1 MRPHPD
7 GGKIVRRAAVVDQPE
22 LNVAIFA
29 FLLNYPWE
37 FLQIPLYAL
46 APETLPWQVI
56 KRCSIAAV
64 GDAIIMLASYGMV
77 AIGAGDRWWMSKPT
91 MRQLLGFVAVGVFIT
106 VAIEYLA
113 SRSSGTIWAWR
124 YSSAMP
130 VLPLVHA
137 GLSPV
142 LQWIILPPLTL
153 WFVRRQLSHLWRA
166 QPADRPVT
174 ERHDEDLREGKCE

>member
-1 MRPHPD
+1 M
-7 GGKIVRRAAVVDQPE
+7 RRAAVVDQPE

-46 APETLPWQVI
+46 GPDTLPRQVI
-56 KRCSIAAV
+56 ERCSIAAV
-64 GDAIIMLASYGMV
+64 GDAIIMLASHGMV
-77 AIGAGDRWWMSKPT
+77 AIAAGDCWWILKAT
-91 MRQLLGFVAVGVFIT
+91 ARQLLGFVAVGVSIT
-106 VAIEYLA
+106 VAIEYVA
-113 SRSSGTIWAWR
+113 SRSSGPIRAWR

-153 WFVRRQLSHLWRA
+153 WFVRRQLSHLWRSPTA
-166 QPADRPVT
+166 TGGSSGITKIAPRRRVT
-174 ERHDEDLREGKCE
+174 L